1 MTRVF
6 SREWRVSAFIPK
18 SRSTP
23 SPMSLSGTTLP
34 ASRSVSRGKSRV
46 ASVPALRPNVSREVE
61 AHLGSAKNLGGP
73 SLVLAI
79 FFASERVM
87 RPSSF
92 RSPALTVKCAFLA
105 SLRLMWPSLL
115 VSALTGV
122 LGIFVSGG
130 GGGAGRC
137 VERVETH
144 TRFLAERS
152 VARFFRARISTRPVP
167 VDRLLKTQRPSL
179 ALAPCTG
186 AWFGVW
192 RGPSA
197 GSRRS
202 RRRGGRRE
210 RARRGP
216 RRPRREARPRL
227 RARFGSP
234 IARRR
239 SATAVGVS
247 PRRGF
252 FGPMR
257 RPRRRALRSGARP
270 RASAC
275 TWARTGTSTA
285 RCVS

>member
-1 MTRVF
+1 M
-6 SREWRVSAFIPK
+6 
-18 SRSTP
+18 
-23 SPMSLSGTTLP
+23 
-34 ASRSVSRGKSRV
+34 
-46 ASVPALRPNVSREVE
+46 
-61 AHLGSAKNLGGP
+61 
-73 SLVLAI
+73 VLAI

-122 LGIFVSGG
+122 LGIFVSGVWEARG
-130 GGGAGRC
+130 GVLNASKRARVSSPSEASRPGRFFF
-137 VERVETH
+137 RVGSSG
-144 TRFLAERS
+144 RADR
-152 VARFFRARISTRPVP
+152 VARFDPE
-167 VDRLLKTQRPSL
+167 VDRALLKRAGVVFLKSL

-216 RRPRREARPRL
+216 RRPRREARPRR
-227 RARFGSP
+227 RARFGYP

-239 SATAVGVS
+239 SATSVGVS

-252 FGPMR
+252 FGTPR
-257 RPRRRALRSGARP
+257 RPRRRALWSGARP